1 MLRRSH
7 EYEHTV
13 YVENEHTV
21 GKETGEKPWNVEQS
35 LNVLAENEH
44 TVEGINSEY
53 PLAKTTRKGNRK
65 KKGAHGRGNVRRR
78 GLRTP
83 THATNPEKY
92 EGRRSGMKNDRSC
105 IQKLNGVEAKLKNE
119 QNTLSELCADGPMAE
134 LNKVLNKNVEKGEE
148 KSEAELNNEGDQEAE
163 PNTSELR
170 LGGPNTEVNNAVEKS
185 VEKCVEMSETEL
197 NTVSELR
204 VGGTHD

>member
-1 MLRRSH
+1 
-7 EYEHTV
+7 
-13 YVENEHTV
+13 
-21 GKETGEKPWNVEQS
+21 
-35 LNVLAENEH
+35 
-44 TVEGINSEY
+44 
-53 PLAKTTRKGNRK
+53 
-65 KKGAHGRGNVRRR
+65 
-78 GLRTP
+78 
-83 THATNPEKY
+83 
-92 EGRRSGMKNDRSC
+92 MKNDRFC

-204 VGGTHD
+204 VGGTHDPTLPRHISTQYYHRGVYTPKIRTISRSPRKVTQREKERKKRK